1 MTGEHL
7 KTKAN
12 EADAVARLGLT
23 FSITLLILV
32 AELAGGIISNSLA
45 LLSDA
50 GHVFTDAFALGL
62 SLLAARISSW
72 PADPRATYGYHRV
85 GLLAA
90 IINGLS
96 LLFIAVFIF
105 YESYKRFISPPEIDL
120 WVMLP
125 VASAGFLAN
134 VLMVIILGHEH
145 EDLNI
150 KSAWLHVIGDTLA
163 SFGVIISGVVIFFTG
178 WVYADPIAGLLI
190 GIIIIIGGVRVVRD
204 ALGVFLD
211 LVPKGFNI
219 ESIAEDIAGIKGV
232 RGIHAIHLRSLSH
245 KNVAFTAHIWVHD
258 QKLSE
263 IETIKNTIE
272 SRLHELGI
280 GHIVLQFESGECEGE
295 GIYCRVCKQ
304 TPIPSD

>member
-1 MTGEHL
+1 MTEEHL
-7 KTKAN
+7 N
-12 EADAVARLGLT
+12 EKHDGSDVVARLGLT

-62 SLLAARISSW
+62 SLLAARISTW

-105 YESYKRFISPPEIDL
+105 YESYKRFVSPPEIDL
-120 WVMLP
+120 SVMLP
-125 VASAGFLAN
+125 VAAAGFAAN
-134 VLMVIILGHEH
+134 LFMVMILGHEH

-150 KSAWLHVIGDTLA
+150 KSAWLHVLGDTLA
-163 SFGVIISGVVIFFTG
+163 SAGVIISGIVIYFTG
-178 WVYADPIAGLLI
+178 WVYADPLAGLLI

-219 ESIAEDIAGIKGV
+219 ESIAEDIAGISGV
-232 RGIHAIHLRSLSH
+232 RGIHGIHLRSLSH
-245 KNVAFTAHIWVHD
+245 KNVSFSAHIWVHD

-263 IETIKNTIE
+263 VESIKNIIE
-272 SRLHELGI
+272 ASLRELGI
-280 GHIVLQFESGECEGE
+280 GHIVLQFESGECEGD
-295 GIYCRVCKQ
+295 GIYCRVCRDARH
-304 TPIPSD
+304 S

>member
-1 MTGEHL
+1 L
-7 KTKAN
+7 KKKVNGSDT
-12 EADAVARLGLT
+12 VARLGLT

-62 SLLAARISSW
+62 SLLAARISGW
-72 PADPRATYGYHRV
+72 PADPKATYGYHRV

-105 YESYKRFISPPEIDL
+105 YESYRRFVSPPEIDL
-120 WVMLP
+120 SVMLP
-125 VASAGFLAN
+125 VAAAGLAAN
-134 VLMVIILGHEH
+134 LLMVMILGHDH

-150 KSAWLHVIGDTLA
+150 KSAWLHVLGDTLA
-163 SFGVIISGVVIFFTG
+163 SFGVIISGVVIYFTG
-178 WVYADPIAGLLI
+178 WIYADPLAGLLI
-190 GIIIIIGGVRVVRD
+190 GVIIIIGGVRVVRD
-204 ALGVFLD
+204 ALCVFLD
-211 LVPKGFNI
+211 LVPKGFSI
-219 ESIAEDIAGIKGV
+219 EAIAEDIAHIKGV
-232 RGIHAIHLRSLSH
+232 RGIHGIHLWSLSH
-245 KNVAFTAHIWVHD
+245 KNVAFSAHIWVDD

-263 IETIKNTIE
+263 VETIKNKTEAI
-272 SRLHELGI
+272 LKELGV

-295 GIYCRVCKQ
+295 GIYCRVCKE
-304 TPIPSD
+304 TPTP